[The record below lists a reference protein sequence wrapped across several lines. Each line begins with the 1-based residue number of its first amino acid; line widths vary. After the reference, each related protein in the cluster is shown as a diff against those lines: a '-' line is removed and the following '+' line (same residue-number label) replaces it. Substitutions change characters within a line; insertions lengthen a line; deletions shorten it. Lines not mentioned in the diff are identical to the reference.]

1 MKSLTVIIAV
11 LVSVIVGIVA
21 GVISWADEH
30 SIPAALQSG
39 GVAFATA
46 VVVCLTILTSTG
58 AL

>member
-1 MKSLTVIIAV
+1 MIIAV